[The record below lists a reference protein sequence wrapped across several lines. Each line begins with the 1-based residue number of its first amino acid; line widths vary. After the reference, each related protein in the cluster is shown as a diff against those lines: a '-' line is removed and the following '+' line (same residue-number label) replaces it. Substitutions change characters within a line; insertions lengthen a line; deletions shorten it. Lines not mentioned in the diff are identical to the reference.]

1 MLDSK
6 ISLIALAAATV
17 AVPAS
22 AETTAVDTETWQL
35 ADLYPDKA
43 LWDASRA
50 ELETEIEALAAYAGR
65 LGEKRGAVLREFL
78 DLRYALRRKLGRV
91 YSYASNGASSDTRDA
106 EAQSRRL
113 VASTLYTKLAETTAF
128 VDPELLSLGAGAV
141 RRMMKQEKG
150 LATYRFPLEEVLR
163 SAANTLDEQG
173 EGLLASAG
181 ELRRGPFS
189 AYRILANAD
198 MPWPS
203 VTLAD
208 GAEVELNQA
217 AYQTRRSSPVRADRE
232 LVFNTYFDGWNRFEA
247 TAGALLDAQVRADR
261 FDATA
266 RGYPSSLAASLAPNA
281 LPEGVYRTLVAETNA
296 ALPTLHRYLRLRGRM
311 LDIEDLAYHDIY
323 APMVASDETYPI
335 ERGKQL
341 SLDSA
346 APLGEEYVATM
357 KRGFDERWMD
367 TYPRPGKSSGAYM
380 SGGAHDVHPY
390 VLMNY
395 SDDYDSVSTL
405 AHEWGH
411 ALHTVLSREQPY
423 HLSRY
428 ATFIA
433 EIASTFNESLL
444 LDHVLTQAADD
455 DERLF
460 YLGKALD
467 QLRGTY
473 FRQTQ
478 FAEFELWMHE
488 ELAAGRPLTGA
499 RLTEQYGELLRRYHG
514 HDDGVMTIDPR
525 HTVEWTIVPHFYFG
539 FYVFQ
544 YATSI
549 AAASLLAEEVVAAL
563 AEGDTEPRD
572 RYLTLLGAGGS
583 DHPHELLLKAGVDLT
598 TPEPYRALARRMDK
612 IMDEIEAIL
621 DRR

>member
-1 MLDSK
+1 MLAPK
-6 ISLIALAAATV
+6 ILFIALAVVAA
-17 AVPAS
+17 PAS
-22 AETTAVDTETWQL
+22 AETPVVTAETWQL
-35 ADLYPDKA
+35 ADLYTDTGP
-43 LWDASRA
+43 WDAARGEVEA
-50 ELETEIEALAAYAGR
+50 ELETLATFAGR
-65 LGEKRGAVLREFL
+65 LGQKNGAVLLEFL

-91 YSYASNGASSDTRDA
+91 YSYASNGASENTRDS

-113 VASTLYTKLAETTAF
+113 VASALFTKLGETTAF
-128 VDPELLSLGAGAV
+128 VEPELLRLGADAV
-141 RRMMKQEKG
+141 RKMLRKQEG
-150 LATYRFPLEEVLR
+150 LATYRFPIEEVLR
-163 SAANTLDEQG
+163 SAPHTLDEQG
-173 EGLLASAG
+173 EALLASAG
-181 ELRRGPFS
+181 ELRQGPFS
-189 AYRILANAD
+189 AYRVLANAD
-198 MPWPS
+198 MPWPTA
-203 VTLAD
+203 TLAD
-208 GAEVELNQA
+208 GTEVELTQS
-217 AYQTRRSSPVRADRE
+217 AYRAHRSSPLRADRE
-232 LVFNTYFDGWNRFEA
+232 FVFNTYFDGWKRFEA
-247 TAGALLDAQVRADR
+247 TSGALLDAQVRADR

-281 LPEGVYRTLVAETNA
+281 LPEAVYRTLVAVTNA
-296 ALPTLHRYLRLRGRM
+296 SLPTMHRYLRLRARM
-311 LDIEDLAYHDIY
+311 LGLDDLGYHDIY
-323 APMVASDETYPI
+323 TSLVASDETYPI
-335 ERGKQL
+335 KRGKQM

-346 APLGEEYVATM
+346 APLGDEYVAIM

-367 TYPRPGKSSGAYM
+367 TYSRPGKSSGAYM
-380 SGGAHDVHPY
+380 SGAAHDVHPF

-395 SDDYDSVSTL
+395 ADDYDSVSTL

-444 LDHVLTQAADD
+444 LDHVLSKARTD

-460 YLGKALD
+460 YLGNALE

-488 ELAAGRPLTGA
+488 EIAAGRPLTGA
-499 RLTEQYGELLRRYHG
+499 RLSEQYGELLRRYHG

-525 HTVEWTIVPHFYFG
+525 YTVEWAVVPHFYFS

-549 AAASLLAEEVVAAL
+549 AAASLLAEEVVAGL
-563 AEGDTEPRD
+563 AKGNTEPRD
-572 RYLTLLGAGGS
+572 RYLTLLRAGGS
-583 DHPHELLLKAGVDLT
+583 DHPHDLLLKAGVDLT
-598 TPEPYRALARRMDK
+598 SPEPYRAMARRMDK
-612 IMDEIEAIL
+612 IMDEIEGIL
-621 DRR
+621 AAK

>member
-1 MLDSK
+1 MLAPK
-6 ISLIALAAATV
+6 ILFIALAVVAA
-17 AVPAS
+17 PAS
-22 AETTAVDTETWQL
+22 AETPVVTAETWQL
-35 ADLYPDKA
+35 ADLYTDTGP
-43 LWDASRA
+43 WDAARGEVEA
-50 ELETEIEALAAYAGR
+50 ELETLATFAGR
-65 LGEKRGAVLREFL
+65 LGQKNGAVLLEFL

-91 YSYASNGASSDTRDA
+91 YSYASNGASENTRDS

-113 VASTLYTKLAETTAF
+113 VASALFTKLGETTAF
-128 VDPELLSLGAGAV
+128 VEPELLRLGADAV
-141 RRMMKQEKG
+141 RKMLRKQEG
-150 LATYRFPLEEVLR
+150 LATYRFPIEEVLR
-163 SAANTLDEQG
+163 SAPHTLDEQG
-173 EGLLASAG
+173 EALLASAG
-181 ELRRGPFS
+181 ELRQGPFS
-189 AYRILANAD
+189 AYRVLANAD
-198 MPWPS
+198 MPWPTA
-203 VTLAD
+203 TLAD
-208 GAEVELNQA
+208 GTEVELTQS
-217 AYQTRRSSPVRADRE
+217 AYRAHRSSPLRADRE
-232 LVFNTYFDGWNRFEA
+232 LVFNTYFDGWKRFEA
-247 TAGALLDAQVRADR
+247 TSGALLDAQVRADR

-281 LPEGVYRTLVAETNA
+281 LPEAVYRTLVAVTNA
-296 ALPTLHRYLRLRGRM
+296 SLPTMHRYLRLRARM
-311 LDIEDLAYHDIY
+311 LGLDDLGYHDIY
-323 APMVASDETYPI
+323 TSLVASDETYPI
-335 ERGKQL
+335 KRGKQM

-346 APLGEEYVATM
+346 APLGDEYVAIM

-367 TYPRPGKSSGAYM
+367 TYSRPGKSSGAYM
-380 SGGAHDVHPY
+380 SGAAHDVHPF

-395 SDDYDSVSTL
+395 ADDYDSVSTL

-444 LDHVLTQAADD
+444 LDHVLSKARTD

-460 YLGKALD
+460 YLGNALE

-488 ELAAGRPLTGA
+488 EIAAGRPLTGA
-499 RLTEQYGELLRRYHG
+499 RLSEQYGELLRRYHG

-525 HTVEWTIVPHFYFG
+525 YTVEWAVVPHFYFS

-549 AAASLLAEEVVAAL
+549 AAASLLAEEVVAGL
-563 AEGDTEPRD
+563 AKGNTEPRD
-572 RYLTLLGAGGS
+572 RYLTLLRAGGS
-583 DHPHELLLKAGVDLT
+583 DHPHDLLLKAGVDLT
-598 TPEPYRALARRMDK
+598 SPEPYRAMARRMDK
-612 IMDEIEAIL
+612 IMDEIEGIL
-621 DRR
+621 AAK